1 MALTITAN
9 ATGTIDPNER
19 RAIEMLTK
27 IENARRAE
35 LDPPGTPLL
44 VDTAANRKTAYE
56 AILANLL
63 AGMHASY
70 IAQAG
75 EAAPSVRQIK
85 SALPGASDAT
95 LAQIATLLGL

>member
-19 RAIEMLTK
+19 RAIEMLAE
-27 IENARRAE
+27 IENARRAA

-44 VDTAANRKTAYE
+44 VDTAANRKTTYE
-56 AILANLL
+56 TILQARL
-63 AGMHASY
+63 AEIHASY
-70 IAQAG
+70 ISQAG
-75 EAAPSVRQIK
+75 ESLPSVREIK
-85 SALPGASDAT
+85 SALAGASNAT